1 MKQHW
6 AAGNGHLEA
15 TRLLLEWNKHPCGK
29 KANVN
34 CLSDTAETPLDR
46 ASRGEHTAVIELLKE
61 HGALTGREFYGLPDR
76 HSARN
81 RFHSYFE
88 PTIRLDDD
96 DDDDDDDY
104 NGYLDRFFTTY
115 FGALTTEQELERTF
129 GRQARRPLW
138 KRFFTPSRR
147 PSPDSFLTPLLP
159 TLSRLESS
167 DASVRDFSFAS
178 EEEEEE
184 GAS

>member
-15 TRLLLEWNKHPCGK
+15 TRLLLEWDEHPCGK

-46 ASRGEHTAVIELLKE
+46 ASRWEHTAVIELLKE
-61 HGALTGREFYGLPDR
+61 HGALTGRECYGLPDV

-81 RFHSYFE
+81 RFHPYLGFG
-88 PTIRLDDD
+88 PAIWL
-96 DDDDDDDY
+96 DDDDDY
-104 NGYLDRFFTTY
+104 NDYVDRFLTTY
-115 FGALTTEQELERTF
+115 MEALKTEQELERTF

-138 KRFFTPSRR
+138 KRLFTRSRR
-147 PSPDSFLTPLLP
+147 PSPDSFLTPSPP

-167 DASVRDFSFAS
+167 DASARDFSFTS

-184 GAS
+184 GGS